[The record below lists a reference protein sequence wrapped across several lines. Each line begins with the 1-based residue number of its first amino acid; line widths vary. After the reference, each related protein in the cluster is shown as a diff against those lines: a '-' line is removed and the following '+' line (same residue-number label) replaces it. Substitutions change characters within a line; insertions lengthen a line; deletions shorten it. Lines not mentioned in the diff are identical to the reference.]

1 MNKLILYIVLLLLFS
16 LQFNCSKNKVEQ
28 ESEQS
33 EIIKLNLGRD
43 TIEISKKELS
53 KLKLELTEFEKQ
65 ENVNKVSST
74 GMIEVPP
81 NGRAVISAQ
90 VGGYIKNSKLLIGD
104 QVKKGDLLVSVEN
117 IEFLEMQ
124 QQYLEALE
132 QLTFLK
138 SDFERQSEL
147 YKEKISSE
155 KSYLKAQS
163 DYKRTFAVHAGLK
176 KKLILLNINIAAVE
190 KGELSSLSNIYAP
203 ISGDISEINVKTG
216 SFVSSSDAI
225 MEIVNTEHVHL
236 ELKIFEKDA
245 LSIKKGQKVV
255 FRLPE
260 SSGENYSGK
269 VHLIGKSI
277 AADRTVTAHVHIE
290 HEANTTLI
298 PGMFVQAEIYI
309 DNTTNLLVNES
320 AIIENEE
327 RYYILKM
334 VSEGNEVIKFVKVEV
349 FKGSRY
355 DGDVIIFSDGILEEG
370 QIYLAGAQELF

>member
-1 MNKLILYIVLLLLFS
+1 MNKLILYIVLLVVVS
-16 LQFNCSKNKVEQ
+16 LQFNCSKNKVAPA
-28 ESEQS
+28 SEKS
-33 EIIKLNLGRD
+33 LTIKLDLNKD
-43 TIEISKKELS
+43 TIEISKSDFLQ
-53 KLKLELTEFEKQ
+53 LKLELIDLEER
-65 ENVNKVSST
+65 ENVNKVSAT

-90 VGGYIKNSKLLIGD
+90 VGGYIKNSELLIGD
-104 QVKKGDLLVSVEN
+104 QVKKGNLLVSIEN

-163 DYKRTFAVHAGLK
+163 DYRRTFAVHAGLK
-176 KKLILLNINIAAVE
+176 KKLKLLNIDIAAVE

-216 SFVSSSDAI
+216 SFVASSDAI

-236 ELKIFEKDA
+236 ELKIFEQDA
-245 LSIKKGQKVV
+245 LRIRKGQEVV

-260 SSGENYSGK
+260 SSGESYFGE

-277 AADRTVTAHVHIE
+277 SADRTVTAHVHIK
-290 HEANTTLI
+290 HEANATLI
-298 PGMFVQAEIYI
+298 PGMFVQAEIFV
-309 DNTTNLLVNES
+309 DNTSNIYINET
-320 AIIENEE
+320 ALIENEG
-327 RYYILKM
+327 RNYILEK
-334 VSEGNEVIKFVKVEV
+334 VSENNDVFKFIKVEV
-349 FKGSRY
+349 DKGNKSN
-355 DGDVIIFSDGILEEG
+355 GEVIIFIDKTLDSG
-370 QIYLAGAQELF
+370 QVYLLGANELF